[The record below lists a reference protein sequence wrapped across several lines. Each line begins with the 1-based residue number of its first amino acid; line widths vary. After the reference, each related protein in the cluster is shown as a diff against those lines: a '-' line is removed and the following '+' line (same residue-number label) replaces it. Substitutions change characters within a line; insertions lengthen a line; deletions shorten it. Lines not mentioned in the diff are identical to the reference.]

1 MMKKSLS
8 FICAM
13 IFVLTAAGC
22 GNTASTSSQTE
33 SSSSSVSESS
43 SSSESSE
50 ASSEEVSSASEETQG
65 EYHTVV
71 DHAGNEVE
79 VPYDIERIAVADI
92 YPLPSVLSVFFDSAE
107 KIVGMAPASMTAA
120 QNSLLSELYP
130 EILNADTSFTDGTT
144 INVEELIKLD
154 PDVVFYGASNPEIGE
169 QLKNAGIPGIAISVN
184 KWDYNAIET
193 LDNWISL
200 ISEMFPDNDKTELVS
215 DYSNEVYD
223 EIQQRV
229 ADMTD
234 EERAR
239 VFFLFQY
246 SDTTIATSGQNFF
259 GQWWADAIGAV
270 NVAQELTTDNA
281 NQVSMEQIYGWN
293 PDTILITNFNQATPD
308 DLFNNTIGSYDWSE
322 IDASKLGQVYKMPLG
337 MYRSYTPGVDTPI
350 TLYWLAKTVYPELFE
365 DIDVTEKTIDYYDSV
380 FGVQLTEEQ
389 AESIFTPVT
398 AAGEVYFD

>member
-293 PDTILITNFNQATPD
+293 PDTILITNFNQAMPD

-322 IDASKLGQVYKMPLG
+322 IDAIKLGQVYKMPLG

>member
-1 MMKKSLS
+1 MKKSLS

-33 SSSSSVSESS
+33 SSSSAASESS
-43 SSSESSE
+43 SSSETE
-50 ASSEEVSSASEETQG
+50 ETASEEVSSASEETQG
-65 EYHTVV
+65 EYHTIV

-79 VPYDIERIAVADI
+79 IPYDIERIAVADI

-130 EILNADTSFTDGTT
+130 EILNAETGFTDGTT

-154 PDVVFYGASNPEIGE
+154 PDVVFYCASNPEIGE
-169 QLKNAGIPGIAISVN
+169 QLQNAGIPGVAISVN
-184 KWDYNAIET
+184 KWEYNAIET

-200 ISEMFPDNDKTELVS
+200 ISEMFPENDKTQLVS

-246 SDTTIATSGQNFF
+246 TDTTIATSGQNFF

-293 PDTILITNFNQATPD
+293 PDTILITNFNQASPD

-322 IDASKLGQVYKMPLG
+322 IDAIKLGQVYKMPLG

-365 DIDVTEKTIDYYDSV
+365 DIDVTEKTIDYYDTV
-380 FGVQLTEEQ
+380 FGVELTEEQ

>member
-1 MMKKSLS
+1 MKKSLS

-33 SSSSSVSESS
+33 SSAAASESS
-43 SSSESSE
+43 SSSETEDAASKA
-50 ASSEEVSSASEETQG
+50 ASSVSEEAKE

-130 EILNADTSFTDGTT
+130 EILDAETGFTDGTAV
-144 INVEELIKLD
+144 NVEELIKLD

-200 ISEMFPDNDKTELVS
+200 ISEMFPENDKTQLVS
-215 DYSNEVYD
+215 DYSNQVYD

-229 ADMTD
+229 ADMSD

-246 SDTTIATSGQNFF
+246 SETAIATSGQHFF

-270 NVAQELTTDNA
+270 NVAQELATDNA
-281 NQVSMEQIYGWN
+281 NKVSMEQIYGWN
-293 PDTILITNFNQATPD
+293 PDTVLITNFNPAYPD

-322 IDASKLGQVYKMPLG
+322 IDAIKLGQVYKMPLG

-350 TLYWLAKTVYPELFE
+350 TLCWLAKTVYPELFA
-365 DIDVTEKTIDYYDSV
+365 DINVTEKTIEYYDTV
-380 FGVQLTEEQ
+380 FGIDLTAEQ

-398 AAGEVYFD
+398 AAGEVHFN

>member
-1 MMKKSLS
+1 MKKVLSL
-8 FICAM
+8 ILAM
-13 IFVLTAAGC
+13 VLVFTVAGC

-33 SSSSSVSESS
+33 NSSSSVSETP
-43 SSSESSE
+43 SSESSDT
-50 ASSEEVSSASEETQG
+50 ASQETSSTSEEAQG

-79 VPYDIERIAVADI
+79 VPYDIQRIAVADI

-130 EILNADTSFTDGTT
+130 EILNAETGFTDGTT
-144 INVEELIKLD
+144 INIEELVKLD

-200 ISEMFPDNDKTELVS
+200 ISELFPDNDKTELVS
-215 DYSNEVYD
+215 NYSNQVYD

-229 ADMTD
+229 ADMSD

-246 SDTTIATSGQNFF
+246 SDATIATSGQHFF

-308 DLFNNTIGSYDWSE
+308 DLYNNTIGSYDWSQ
-322 IDASKLGQVYKMPLG
+322 IDAIKLKQVYKMPLG
-337 MYRSYTPGVDTPI
+337 MYRSYTPGVDTPV
-350 TLYWLAKTVYPELFE
+350 TLYWLAKTVYPDLFE
-365 DIDVTEKTIDYYDSV
+365 DIDVTEKTIEYYDSV
-380 FGVQLTEEQ
+380 FGIQLTEEQ

>member
-22 GNTASTSSQTE
+22 GNTDSTSSQTE
-33 SSSSSVSESS
+33 SSSFSVSESS

-215 DYSNEVYD
+215 DYSNEAYD

-322 IDASKLGQVYKMPLG
+322 IDAIKLGQVYKMPLG
-337 MYRSYTPGVDTPI
+337 MYRSYTPGVDTRSPFI
-350 TLYWLAKTVYPELFE
+350 GWQRRFIRNCLKIST
-365 DIDVTEKTIDYYDSV
+365 
-380 FGVQLTEEQ
+380 
-389 AESIFTPVT
+389 
-398 AAGEVYFD
+398 

>member
-322 IDASKLGQVYKMPLG
+322 IDAIKLGQVYKMPLG

>member
-22 GNTASTSSQTE
+22 GNTDSTSSQTE

-270 NVAQELTTDNA
+270 NVAQELTADNA

-322 IDASKLGQVYKMPLG
+322 IDAIKLGQVYKMPLG

>member
-22 GNTASTSSQTE
+22 GNTDSTSSQTE
-33 SSSSSVSESS
+33 SSSFSVSESS

-215 DYSNEVYD
+215 DYSNEAYD

-322 IDASKLGQVYKMPLG
+322 IDAIKLGQVYKMPLG

-389 AESIFTPVT
+389 AESIFIPVT

>member
-1 MMKKSLS
+1 MKKSLS
-8 FICAM
+8 FICALV
-13 IFVLTAAGC
+13 FLLTAAGC
-22 GNTASTSSQTE
+22 SNTASTSSESTE
-33 SSSSSVSESS
+33 SSAS
-43 SSSESSE
+43 SSSETVSSSGE
-50 ASSEEVSSASEETQG
+50 SSEEVSSAESEGTEET
-65 EYHTVV
+65 HIVV

-130 EILNADTSFTDGTT
+130 EILNAETGFTDGTT
-144 INVEELIKLD
+144 VNIEELIKLD

-169 QLKNAGIPGIAISVN
+169 QLKNSGIPGIAISVN

-200 ISEMFPDNDKTELVS
+200 ISEMFPDNDKTQLVS

-223 EIQQRV
+223 EIQERV
-229 ADMTD
+229 ADMSD
-234 EERAR
+234 EDRAR
-239 VFFLFQY
+239 LFFLFQY

-322 IDASKLGQVYKMPLG
+322 IDAIKLGQVYKMPLG

>member
-22 GNTASTSSQTE
+22 GNTDSTSSQTE

-322 IDASKLGQVYKMPLG
+322 IDAIKLGQVYKMPLG

-350 TLYWLAKTVYPELFE
+350 TLYWLAKTVYSELFE

>member
-22 GNTASTSSQTE
+22 GNTDSTSSQTE

>member
-1 MMKKSLS
+1 MNKSLS
-8 FICAM
+8 FICALV
-13 IFVLTAAGC
+13 FLLTAAGC
-22 GNTASTSSQTE
+22 SNTASTSSESTE
-33 SSSSSVSESS
+33 SSAS
-43 SSSESSE
+43 SSSETASSSGE
-50 ASSEEVSSASEETQG
+50 SSEEVSSAESEGTEET
-65 EYHTVV
+65 HIVV

-130 EILNADTSFTDGTT
+130 EILNAETGFTDGTT
-144 INVEELIKLD
+144 VNIEELIKLD

-169 QLKNAGIPGIAISVN
+169 QLKNSGIPGIAISVN

-200 ISEMFPDNDKTELVS
+200 ISEMFPDNDKTQLVS

-223 EIQQRV
+223 EIQERV
-229 ADMTD
+229 ADMSD
-234 EERAR
+234 EDRAR
-239 VFFLFQY
+239 LFFLFQY

-308 DLFNNTIGSYDWSE
+308 DLFGNTIGSYDWSE
-322 IDASKLGQVYKMPLG
+322 IDAIKLGQVYKMPLG

-398 AAGEVYFD
+398 AAGAVYFD

>member
-1 MMKKSLS
+1 MKKSLS

-33 SSSSSVSESS
+33 SSSSAASESS
-43 SSSESSE
+43 SSSETE
-50 ASSEEVSSASEETQG
+50 ETASEEVSSAPEETQG
-65 EYHTVV
+65 EYHTIV

-130 EILNADTSFTDGTT
+130 EILNAETGFTDGTT

-154 PDVVFYGASNPEIGE
+154 PDVVFYGTSNPEIGE
-169 QLKNAGIPGIAISVN
+169 QLQNAGIPGVAISVN
-184 KWDYNAIET
+184 KWEYNAIET

-200 ISEMFPDNDKTELVS
+200 ISEMFPENDKTQLVS

-246 SDTTIATSGQNFF
+246 TDTTIATSGQNFF

-293 PDTILITNFNQATPD
+293 PDTILITNFNQASPD

-322 IDASKLGQVYKMPLG
+322 IDAIKLGQVYKMPLG

-365 DIDVTEKTIDYYDSV
+365 DIDVTEKTIDYYDTV
-380 FGVQLTEEQ
+380 FGVELTEEQ

>member
-22 GNTASTSSQTE
+22 GNTDSTSSQTE
-33 SSSSSVSESS
+33 SSSFSVSESS

-322 IDASKLGQVYKMPLG
+322 IDAIKLGQVYKMPLG

>member
-1 MMKKSLS
+1 MKKSLS
-8 FICAM
+8 FICALV
-13 IFVLTAAGC
+13 FLLTAAGC
-22 GNTASTSSQTE
+22 SNTASTSSESTE
-33 SSSSSVSESS
+33 SSTS
-43 SSSESSE
+43 SSSEIASSSGE
-50 ASSEEVSSASEETQG
+50 SSEEVSSAESEGTEET
-65 EYHTVV
+65 HIVV

-130 EILNADTSFTDGTT
+130 EILNAETGFTDGTT
-144 INVEELIKLD
+144 VNIEELIKLD

-169 QLKNAGIPGIAISVN
+169 QLKNSGIPGIAISVN

-200 ISEMFPDNDKTELVS
+200 ISEMFPDNDKTQLVS

-223 EIQQRV
+223 EIQERV
-229 ADMTD
+229 ADMSD
-234 EERAR
+234 EDRAR
-239 VFFLFQY
+239 LFFLFQY

-293 PDTILITNFNQATPD
+293 PDTILITNFNQAAPD
-308 DLFNNTIGSYDWSE
+308 DLCGNTIGSYDWSE
-322 IDASKLGQVYKMPLG
+322 IDAIKLGQVYKMPLG